1 MNHINVMGSTKKKRA
16 LAESAV
22 IFCISELMPR
32 MRTLEIEVNL
42 KNIPEEEGAA
52 GWCYEGESNR
62 DFYIDVDKKLDG
74 EEIVETICHE
84 MVHVWQGATRKLK
97 DLDGFRKMY
106 MCKVYDDTIGYE
118 DDPWEI
124 EAYAMQGDLLEKF
137 KEEYVI

>member
-1 MNHINVMGSTKKKRA
+1 MNYINVMGSTKKKRA

-84 MVHVWQGATRKLK
+84 MVHVWQGATRKMK

-106 MCKVYDDTIGYE
+106 MGKVYDNTIAYE
-118 DDPWEI
+118 DEPWEI

>member
-52 GWCYEGESNR
+52 GWCYEGESYR
-62 DFYIDVDKKLDG
+62 DFYFDVDIKLDG

-84 MVHVWQGATRKLK
+84 MVHVWQGATRKMK

-106 MCKVYDDTIGYE
+106 MGKVYDDTIAYE
-118 DDPWEI
+118 DEPWEI

>member
-1 MNHINVMGSTKKKRA
+1 MNYVNVIGSTKKKRDIV
-16 LAESAV
+16 ESAV

-84 MVHVWQGATRKLK
+84 MVHVWQGATRKMK

-106 MCKVYDDTIGYE
+106 MGKVYDDTTAYE
-118 DDPWEI
+118 DEPWEI
-124 EAYAMQGDLLEKF
+124 EAYDMQGGLLEKF